1 MTNAGEEM
9 TRMKNRKGRGE
20 GMETERTTMN

>member
-9 TRMKNRKGRGE
+9 MRMKNRKGRGE
-20 GMETERTTMN
+20 GMETERAAMN